1 MKVKKIP
8 LRTCVVTHEKL
19 PKKELLR
26 IVRTPEGMVE
36 ADLTGKKN
44 GRGAYIKNDVETLEK
59 ARKTKVL
66 ERHLEVSIE
75 DSVYDAIK
83 EVIIN
88 NK

>member
-19 PKKELLR
+19 PKKDLLR
-26 IVRTPEGMVE
+26 IVRTPDGIVE

-44 GRGAYIKNDVETLEK
+44 GRGAYIKNDVETLEM

-66 ERHLEVSIE
+66 ERHLEVLI
-75 DSVYDAIK
+75 DDKVYDTIK
-83 EVIIN
+83 DVIIN

>member
-8 LRTCVVTHEKL
+8 LRTCVVTHEKM
-19 PKKELLR
+19 PKKDLLR

-75 DSVYDAIK
+75 DKVYDAIK